1 MPRIP
6 RMIVKG
12 EDAIYHIITKT
23 TLPGFVLGDVE
34 KDYLFNLIKWMSE
47 VFFVE
52 VYGYCIMGNHFHLLI
67 KMENADDY
75 TDDEVRR
82 RLGVFFYKNNR
93 VTNNRVTNNRVI
105 TDGQLPY
112 FRGKLSNLSEFVKE
126 IKQRFSRY
134 YNKAYNRTG
143 YFWGDR
149 FKSVILETGDTL
161 INCLAYIDLNPVR
174 ANIVEKPENYRWSSI
189 GYHMQT
195 ENKDSFLSTDLGLM
209 AYNEMNEKER
219 FADYREY
226 LYEKGGL
233 ESDKGPPID
242 EVIIAKERDKNY
254 ELTTMDRLRFKTR
267 YFTDSGIIG
276 TKSFVSRYYEI
287 FKSNFGSKTKK
298 PKKVTGFDEFY
309 SLKRLTNEL

>member
-1 MPRIP
+1 MRYTILFQ
-6 RMIVKG
+6 G
-12 EDAIYHIITKT
+12 T
-23 TLPGFVLGDVE
+23 TLEGFVLGDVE

-47 VFFVE
+47 VFFIE
-52 VYGYCIMGNHFHLLI
+52 VYGYCIMGNHFHLLV

-75 TDDEVRR
+75 TNDDVKS
-82 RLGVFFYKNNR
+82 RLTVFFRKD
-93 VTNNRVTNNRVI
+93 NRVI

-134 YNKAYNRTG
+134 YNKAHNRTG

-149 FKSVILETGDTL
+149 FKSVILENGDTL

-174 ANIVEKPENYRWSSI
+174 ANMVERPEDYRWSSI
-189 GYHMQT
+189 GYHAQIG
-195 ENKDSFLSTDLGLM
+195 NKNNFLSMDLGLM
-209 AYNEMNEKER
+209 AYNELDEKER

-233 ESDKGPPID
+233 ETSKGASID
-242 EVIIAKERDKNY
+242 ETIIAKERGENY
-254 ELTTMDRLRFKTR
+254 ELRPIDRLRFKTR

-276 TKSFVSRYYEI
+276 TKSFVCHYYEM
-287 FKSNFGSKTKK
+287 FKGHFESKTKK

-309 SLKRLTNEL
+309 SLKRLTS

>member
-75 TDDEVRR
+75 TDDEVRG
-82 RLGVFFYKNNR
+82 RLREFFRKNDR
-93 VTNNRVTNNRVI
+93 AI

-134 YNKAYNRTG
+134 YNKAHNRTG

-149 FKSVILETGDTL
+149 FKSVILESGNTL

-174 ANIVEKPENYRWSSI
+174 ANMVEKPEDYRWSSI
-189 GYHMQT
+189 GYHAQT
-195 ENKDSFLSTDLGLM
+195 GNKESFLSTDLGLR
-209 AYNEMNEKER
+209 AYNDLDER
-219 FADYREY
+219 ERYADYREY

-233 ESDKGPPID
+233 ESSKGASID
-242 EVIIAKERDKNY
+242 EKIIAKERGKNY
-254 ELTTMDRLRFKTR
+254 ELTSMDRLRFKTR

-276 TKSFVSRYYEI
+276 TKSFVNSYYEM
-287 FKSNFGSKTKK
+287 FKGHFESKKK
-298 PKKVTGFDEFY
+298 EPKKVSGLGEVY

>member
-12 EDAIYHIITKT
+12 EEAIYHIITKT
-23 TLPGFVLGDVE
+23 TLPGFILGNVE
-34 KDYLFNLIKWMSE
+34 KDYLVNLIKWMSD

-52 VYGYCIMGNHFHLLI
+52 VFGYCIMGNHFHLII
-67 KMENADDY
+67 KMENAEDY
-75 TDDEVRR
+75 TDKDLKE
-82 RLGVFFYKNNR
+82 RLALFFRKDR
-93 VTNNRVTNNRVI
+93 DV

-112 FRGKLSNLSEFVKE
+112 FRDKFSNLSEFVKE

-134 YNKAYNRTG
+134 YNKAHNRTG

-149 FKSVILETGDTL
+149 FKSVILENGDTL

-174 ANIVEKPENYRWSSI
+174 AGIVGKPEDYRWSSI
-189 GYHMQT
+189 GYHVQT
-195 ENKDSFLSTDLGLM
+195 GNKDSFLSTDLGLM
-209 AYNEMNEKER
+209 AYNEMDEKER

-233 ESDKGPPID
+233 DTEKGASID
-242 EVIIAKERDKNY
+242 EGIIAKERGKNY
-254 ELTTMDRLRFKTR
+254 ELTPMDRLRFKTR

-276 TKSFVSRYYEI
+276 TKSFVSRYYEM
-287 FKSNFGSKTKK
+287 FKDNFGSKHIKK
-298 PKKVTGFDEFY
+298 PKKIKGFNEVY
-309 SLKRLTNEL
+309 SLKRLSNEM